1 MEWLAGILSFLS
13 ALLMGVLPAHTFGYH
28 AAPLVQAQATVIFTG
43 DMMFDRS
50 IRTTADEKGGDYLF
64 SCIDETL
71 QRADLVV
78 GNLEGPITAS
88 SSMSVGSA
96 VGSPENFTFTFP
108 TSTAALLYRHNIR
121 LVSIGNNHI
130 MNFGQAGLTQTK
142 EYLSAAGVGYFG
154 DPDAAESDRVAR
166 MTVGGVPFSF
176 VNWSDWTSDKTDHT
190 VAQIRAEAQS
200 GRVVVVYNHWGDEY
214 VPPPARVRELAHE
227 MVDAGAAIVIG
238 GHPHIVQEH
247 EVYHGKNIYYSLGNF
262 IFDQYWNDAV
272 SHGLLL
278 QVTFGKSGVASVEE
292 LPVVLGRDRRT
303 CPVR

>member
-13 ALLMGVLPAHTFGYH
+13 ALLMSVLPTHTFGYH
-28 AAPLVQAQATVIFTG
+28 AGPIPQTQATIVFVG

-50 IRTTADEKGGDYLF
+50 IRATADDKGGDYLF

-71 QRADLVV
+71 QQADLVV

-88 SSMSVGSA
+88 SSVSVGSA

-108 TSTAALLYRHNIR
+108 TTTAALLYRHNIR

-130 MNFGQAGLTQTK
+130 MNFGQSGLLQTK
-142 EYLSAAGVGYFG
+142 GYLSEAGIGYFG
-154 DPDAAESDRVAR
+154 DPNAAEGDRVAR
-166 MTVGGVPFSF
+166 LAIGGVPFAF

-190 VAQIRAEAQS
+190 VAQIRAEAAS
-200 GRVVVVYNHWGDEY
+200 GRVVVVYTHWGDEY
-214 VPPPARVRELAHE
+214 VPPPPRVRELAHE

-238 GHPHIVQEH
+238 SHPHIVQEH
-247 EVYHGKNIYYSLGNF
+247 EVYHGKDIYYSLGNF

-272 SHGLLL
+272 SHGLALR
-278 QVTFGKSGVASVEE
+278 VTFGMSGVTAVGE

-303 CPVR
+303 CLE